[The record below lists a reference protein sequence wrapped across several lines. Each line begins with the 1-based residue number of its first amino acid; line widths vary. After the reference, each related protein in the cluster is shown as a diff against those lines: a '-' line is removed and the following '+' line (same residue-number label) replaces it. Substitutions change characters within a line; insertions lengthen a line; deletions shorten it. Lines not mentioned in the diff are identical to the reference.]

1 MFSKTQICLLQC
13 FLSAVSVDLFI
24 AFVLVHS
31 FAVGR
36 LGALEETFKVMR
48 HSSSHDCDQF

>member
-36 LGALEETFKVMR
+36 LGALEESFEVMR
-48 HSSSHDCDQF
+48 LSGSRDCNQF